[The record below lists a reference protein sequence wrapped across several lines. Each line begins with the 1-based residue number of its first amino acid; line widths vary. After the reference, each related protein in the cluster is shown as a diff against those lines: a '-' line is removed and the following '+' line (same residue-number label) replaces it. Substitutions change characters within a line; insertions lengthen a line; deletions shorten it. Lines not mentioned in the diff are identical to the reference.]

1 MAFQKKILMV
11 VTNHDHID
19 ATHPTGLWLEEY
31 AAPYQ
36 EFLAAGFDVVVASP
50 KGGISPIDPRSL
62 SGEIPKQWQAAATRL
77 QTTEALAGLDF
88 QKFDA
93 IVIPGGHGPLFD
105 LANNEVLA
113 KALQHF
119 ATAGKIIGAVCH
131 GPAGLVSAILPD
143 GTPFVAG
150 KKLTAFSNSEEKIV
164 QLDQLVPFLLEDKLK
179 SLGAVYVSDKPWATH
194 VVVDGKLV
202 TGQNPQSSSA
212 FAKALVALL
221 Q

>member
-50 KGGISPIDPRSL
+50 NGGISPIDPRSL

-119 ATAGKIIGAVCH
+119 ATAGKIIGSVCH
-131 GPAGLVSAILPD
+131 GPAGLITAKLPD
-143 GTPFVAG
+143 GTSLVSG
-150 KKLTAFSNSEEKIV
+150 KKLTAFSNAEEKIV
-164 QLDQLVPFLLEDKLK
+164 QLDHLVPFLLEDKLK
-179 SLGAVYVSDKPWATH
+179 ELGASYVADKPWSVH
-194 VVVDGKLV
+194 VVVDGTLV

-212 FAKALVALL
+212 FAKAIVGLL
-221 Q
+221 K

>member
-1 MAFQKKILMV
+1 MSMQKKILMV
-11 VTNHDHID
+11 VTNHDHIND
-19 ATHPTGLWLEEY
+19 THPTGLWLEEY
-31 AAPYQ
+31 ASPFQ
-36 EFLAAGFDVVVASP
+36 EFLSAGFEVVVASP

-62 SGEIPKQWQAAATRL
+62 NGEIPKQWQAAATRL
-77 QTTEALAGLDF
+77 QTTEALAGIDF

-93 IVIPGGHGPLFD
+93 IVIPGGPGPVFD
-105 LANNEVLA
+105 LASNDVLA

-131 GPAGLVSAILPD
+131 GPAGLISATLPD

-150 KKLTAFSNSEEKIV
+150 KKLTAFSNVEEKIV

-179 SLGAVYVSDKPWATH
+179 ALGAEYISDKPWSTN
-194 VVVDGKLV
+194 VVVDGNLV

-212 FAKALVALL
+212 FAKALVSLL